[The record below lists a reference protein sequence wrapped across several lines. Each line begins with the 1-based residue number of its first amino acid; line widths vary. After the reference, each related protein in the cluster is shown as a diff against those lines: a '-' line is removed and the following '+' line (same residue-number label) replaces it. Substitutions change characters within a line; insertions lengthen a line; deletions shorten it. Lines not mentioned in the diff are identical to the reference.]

1 MQRGWGMVLA
11 APAALAGAI
20 VLAMV
25 LAVTASVG
33 FRAATGADIHG
44 IVEWTEIGLYLSA
57 VLAAPWLLFQG
68 KHIRADLL
76 APALPRRLARVVE
89 AAADLVGLVVSAVL
103 LWQSWDVMRDA
114 MASGAMIR
122 RTVTFPEWWMSAP
135 LIPCFALL
143 SAEFARRLF
152 ETARRDDTRSVA

>member
-1 MQRGWGMVLA
+1 MARGWGVVLA
-11 APAALAGAI
+11 APAAVAGAI

-25 LAVTASVG
+25 LAVTLSVTL
-33 FRAATGADIHG
+33 RATTGSDIRG

-76 APALPRRLARVVE
+76 APALPRPLARIIE
-89 AAADLVGLVVSAVL
+89 ALADLIGLAVSLVL

-114 MASGAMIR
+114 MATGAMIR
-122 RTVTFPEWWMSAP
+122 RTVTFPEWWLSAP
-135 LIPCFALL
+135 LVPCFALL
-143 SAEFARRLF
+143 AAEFVRRLVAG
-152 ETARRDDTRSVA
+152 TRTDDARSVA

>member
-1 MQRGWGMVLA
+1 MVLA

-25 LAVTASVG
+25 LAVTASVAL
-33 FRAATGADIHG
+33 RAATGADIHG

-76 APALPRRLARVVE
+76 APALPRPLARVVE
-89 AAADLVGLVVSAVL
+89 GAADLVGLVVSAVL
-103 LWQSWDVMRDA
+103 LWQSFDVMRDA

-135 LIPCFALL
+135 LVPCFALL

-152 ETARRDDTRSVA
+152 AATRADDTRSVA

>member
-1 MQRGWGMVLA
+1 MARGWGVVLA
-11 APAALAGAI
+11 APAAVAGAI

-25 LAVTASVG
+25 LAVTLSVTL
-33 FRAATGADIHG
+33 RATTGSDIRG

-76 APALPRRLARVVE
+76 APALPRPLARVIE
-89 AAADLVGLVVSAVL
+89 ALADLIGLAVSLVL

-114 MASGAMIR
+114 MATGAMIR
-122 RTVTFPEWWMSAP
+122 RTVTFPEWWLSAP
-135 LIPCFALL
+135 LILCFALL
-143 SAEFARRLF
+143 AAEFVRRLVAG
-152 ETARRDDTRSVA
+152 ARTDDTRSVA

>member
-1 MQRGWGMVLA
+1 MARGWGMLLA
-11 APAALAGAI
+11 APAAIAGAI

-25 LAVTASVG
+25 LAVTASVAL
-33 FRAATGADIHG
+33 RAATGSDIRG
-44 IVEWTEIGLYLSA
+44 IVEWTELGLYLSA

-76 APALPRRLARVVE
+76 APALPRPLARAVE
-89 AAADLVGLVVSAVL
+89 AAADLIGLAVCAVL

-114 MASGAMIR
+114 MASGAMVR

-152 ETARRDDTRSVA
+152 AAARRDDTRSVA

>member
-1 MQRGWGMVLA
+1 MARGWGMLLA

-25 LAVTASVG
+25 LAVTASVTL
-33 FRAATGADIHG
+33 RATTGSDIHG
-44 IVEWTEIGLYLSA
+44 IVEYTEIGLYLSA

-76 APALPRRLARVVE
+76 APALPRPLARVVE
-89 AAADLVGLVVSAVL
+89 AVADLIGLVVSAVL

-143 SAEFARRLF
+143 SGEFARRLF
-152 ETARRDDTRSVA
+152 AAARRDDTRSVA

>member
-1 MQRGWGMVLA
+1 MARGWGMLLA
-11 APAALAGAI
+11 APAAVAGAV

-25 LAVTASVG
+25 LAVTASVVL
-33 FRAATGADIHG
+33 RATSGSDIHG
-44 IVEWTEIGLYLSA
+44 IVEYTEIGLYLSA

-68 KHIRADLL
+68 RHIRADLL
-76 APALPRRLARVVE
+76 APALPRPLARVVE
-89 AAADLVGLVVSAVL
+89 AVADLIGLVVSVVL

-143 SAEFARRLF
+143 SGEFARRLF
-152 ETARRDDTRSVA
+152 ASARPDDTRSVA

>member
-1 MQRGWGMVLA
+1 MARGWGMLLA
-11 APAALAGAI
+11 APAAIAGAI

-25 LAVTASVG
+25 LAVTASVAL
-33 FRAATGADIHG
+33 RAATGSDIRG

-76 APALPRRLARVVE
+76 APALPPPFARVVE
-89 AAADLVGLVVSAVL
+89 AAADLTGLAVSAVL

-143 SAEFARRLF
+143 AAEFARRLSAA
-152 ETARRDDTRSVA
+152 ARRDDTRSVA

>member
-1 MQRGWGMVLA
+1 MLHGWGMVLA

-33 FRAATGADIHG
+33 LRAATGADIHG

-76 APALPRRLARVVE
+76 APALPRPLARMVE
-89 AAADLVGLVVSAVL
+89 AAADLVGLAVSAVL

-152 ETARRDDTRSVA
+152 AATRADDTRSVA